1 MIYTIQRDPYLKRLP
16 SVIDRVYEI
25 QAYDVDNLYPQ
36 RADEVRNGSFTLKS
50 AVDRITDFIKG
61 QGWEDPNLAN
71 LIVNGEGMT
80 ANDVLD
86 MIAQD
91 KSPFAGFALHFK
103 YNLNFRIAEITPIEW
118 MYTRLGLPNE
128 RGHVDDIKYST
139 NWERD
144 PSKVL
149 HDPYVIESYHTFN
162 PDPNVVRTQMENCG
176 GWQNYPGQILYWT
189 PKPGK
194 YPKSRFDAAF
204 DYAQAQAE
212 IGVASVS
219 GIQNKFSAQHIF
231 RYPGEFP
238 DDKAAEKF
246 KQGMAEFQGAKGT
259 NSTLVVEDPSRGEGP
274 ARPLVESI
282 QMQNTDKMYEFT
294 SKDARNALRETLA
307 VPAPILGQLPESGMF
322 NQEQIRDS
330 YDYMNVM
337 TSGDR
342 DQIVRVFKKIFT
354 FWKDAITIGT
364 FNIRPLMYG
373 GAPASGTPSPNGTP
387 AGQPGQPGQTAPGQP
402 AAAPARA
409 VDETLTRLDPKQTQH
424 LLRVMRLVERG
435 KMSREAGL
443 VMLKAYGFTEDEL
456 NIFLPEGDAL

>member
-16 SVIDRVYEI
+16 AVIDRVYEI

-50 AVDRITDFIKG
+50 AIDRITDFIKG

-71 LIVNGEGMT
+71 LIVNSEGMT
-80 ANDVLD
+80 GNDVLD
-86 MIAQD
+86 YIAQD
-91 KSPFAGFALHFK
+91 KSPYVGFALHIK

-118 MYTRLGLPNE
+118 MYNRLGLPDE
-128 RGHVDDIKYST
+128 RGAIRNIKYST

-149 HDPYVIESYHTFN
+149 HDPYEIETYDVFN
-162 PDPNVVRTQMENCG
+162 PDPNVVRQQMEACG
-176 GWQNYPGQILYWT
+176 GWQNYKGQILYWT

-194 YPKSRFDAAF
+194 YPKVRFDAAF

-219 GIQNKFSAQHIF
+219 GIQNKFAAQHIF
-231 RYPGEFP
+231 RYPGKFA
-238 DDKAAEKF
+238 DDNDERNF
-246 KQGMAEFQGAKGT
+246 RQGLSEFQGAEGT
-259 NSTLVVEDPSRGEGP
+259 NSMLIVEDDSRGDGP

-294 SKDARNALRETLA
+294 SKDARNALRESLA
-307 VPAPILGQLPESGMF
+307 VPAPILGQLPEAGMF

-342 DQIVRVFKKIFT
+342 DQIVRVFKKIFS
-354 FWKDAITIGT
+354 FWKDMIQVST
-364 FNIRPLMYG
+364 FNIKPLQYG
-373 GAPASGTPSPNGTP
+373 AVSSISTSGTP
-387 AGQPGQPGQTAPGQP
+387 APGQP
-402 AAAPARA
+402 AAIPGQAPAPAARA
-409 VDETLTRLDPKQTQH
+409 VDENLTRLDPKQTGH

-443 VMLKAYGFTEDEL
+443 IMLKAYGFTQDEL
-456 NIFLPEGDAL
+456 SVFLPEGEEL